1 MINSSSSHMLARF
14 GVIGD
19 VHGRPDFLRLGLE
32 ILQSRACDVLL
43 CVGDIADGPGSVDE
57 CCHLLNSNGVETVRG
72 NHDRWLAEGRM
83 RRLPY
88 ATRLEELS
96 DFSQTYLTTLPP
108 VRYFESPLGILML
121 SHGLGEDDMWRPPPQ
136 GESLSL
142 TDSQLQLLKD
152 VSVVFHGHT
161 HTRGLIQVPQ
171 SNTVLVNVGSLQAPE
186 PTVTFIDSVAGFGEH
201 LDVRQSGGKV
211 LERFLL
217 RRR

>member
-1 MINSSSSHMLARF
+1 MMGF

-19 VHGRPDFLRLGLE
+19 VHGRPDLLRLGLE
-32 ILQSRACDVLL
+32 ILQSRACAMLL

-72 NHDRWLAEGRM
+72 NHDKWLAEGRM
-83 RRLPY
+83 RRLPH
-88 ATRLEELS
+88 ATQLEELS
-96 DFSQTYLTTLPP
+96 DFSKMFLSTLPT
-108 VRYFESPLGILML
+108 VRYFESPLGRLML
-121 SHGLGEDDMWRPPPQ
+121 CHGLGEDDMWRPPPP
-136 GESLSL
+136 GERLAL
-142 TDSQLQLLKD
+142 TDPQLQLVKD

-161 HTRGLIQVPQ
+161 HTRGLIQIPQ
-171 SNTVLVNVGSLQAPE
+171 SNTVLLNVGSLQAPE

-211 LERFLL
+211 IEKFLL